1 MYLNDFVL
9 GALSNNTGSFKNV
22 LGVFLTNVELPSVS
36 GYGHGLLGY
45 NAK

>member
-1 MYLNDFVL
+1 
-9 GALSNNTGSFKNV
+9 V

-45 NAK
+45 NAKWFNVTVGSIVKA